1 MYTIKVVLKNIYN
14 KSSIKNIYNK
24 SSMKKYTQ

>member
-14 KSSIKNIYNK
+14 KSSMKNIYNK
-24 SSMKKYTQ
+24 SSMKKYIQ